1 MGKTHATTAT
11 SRRRLYV
18 PRKDP
23 PPVLRAGA
31 ESFLRESNNKRSS
44 DHAHAQA
51 MVISSAA
58 GELTL
63 GIGLGFV
70 SVGLG
75 ILGLIIKSDCEELSC
90 CYGLIWC
97 KKKRRRARRGSGD
110 SGSSDSNGDPPAPD
124 PPPATPVP

>member
-11 SRRRLYV
+11 PRRGLYV

-31 ESFLRESNNKRSS
+31 ESFLRKSNNERN
-44 DHAHAQA
+44 HAHTQA

-97 KKKRRRARRGSGD
+97 KKKRKNESVAAAASFGWWR
-110 SGSSDSNGDPPAPD
+110 
-124 PPPATPVP
+124 

>member
-1 MGKTHATTAT
+1 M
-11 SRRRLYV
+11 
-18 PRKDP
+18 
-23 PPVLRAGA
+23 
-31 ESFLRESNNKRSS
+31 RESNNKHSS
-44 DHAHAQA
+44 DHADTQA

-75 ILGLIIKSDCEELSC
+75 ILGLIIKGDCEGLSC

-97 KKKRRRARRGSGD
+97 KKKRRRTRRGSGD
-110 SGSSDSNGDPPAPD
+110 SGSSDSSGDPPATA
-124 PPPATPVP
+124 PPPAGPVP

>member
-1 MGKTHATTAT
+1 MVKTHATTAT
-11 SRRRLYV
+11 PRRGLYG

-31 ESFLRESNNKRSS
+31 ESFLRESNNNRSS
-44 DHAHAQA
+44 DHADAQE

-97 KKKRRRARRGSGD
+97 KKKRQHYQD
-110 SGSSDSNGDPPAPD
+110 M
-124 PPPATPVP
+124 

>member
-11 SRRRLYV
+11 SRRGLYV

-23 PPVLRAGA
+23 PPAVRARA
-31 ESFLRESNNKRSS
+31 KSLLRESNNKRN
-44 DHAHAQA
+44 HAHTQA

-97 KKKRRRARRGSGD
+97 KKKRRRTRRGSGD
-110 SGSSDSNGDPPAPD
+110 SASSESSGDPPAAD
-124 PPPATPVP
+124 PPPAGPVP

>member
-1 MGKTHATTAT
+1 MPDNSRGDNKEINATTTT
-11 SRRRLYV
+11 SRRGLYV

-23 PPVLRAGA
+23 PPAVRARA
-31 ESFLRESNNKRSS
+31 ESFLRESNNKRN
-44 DHAHAQA
+44 HAHTQA

-75 ILGLIIKSDCEELSC
+75 ILGLIFSR
-90 CYGLIWC
+90 
-97 KKKRRRARRGSGD
+97 KR
-110 SGSSDSNGDPPAPD
+110 
-124 PPPATPVP
+124 PVAKLYLDI

>member
-11 SRRRLYV
+11 SRRGVYV

-31 ESFLRESNNKRSS
+31 ESFLRESNNERN
-44 DHAHAQA
+44 HAHAQA

-75 ILGLIIKSDCEELSC
+75 ILGLIIKSDCEEL
-90 CYGLIWC
+90 W
-97 KKKRRRARRGSGD
+97 R
-110 SGSSDSNGDPPAPD
+110 
-124 PPPATPVP
+124 

>member
-1 MGKTHATTAT
+1 MGKTHAATTAT
-11 SRRRLYV
+11 ARRGLYV

-23 PPVLRAGA
+23 PPAVRARA
-31 ESFLRESNNKRSS
+31 KSFLRQSNNKRSS
-44 DHAHAQA
+44 DHAQA
-51 MVISSAA
+51 MVVSTAA

-90 CYGLIWC
+90 CYGPIWC
-97 KKKRRRARRGSGD
+97 KKKRKRARRCSGD
-110 SGSSDSNGDPPAPD
+110 SGSSGDPPAAD
-124 PPPATPVP
+124 PPPAGPVP

>member
-1 MGKTHATTAT
+1 M
-11 SRRRLYV
+11 
-18 PRKDP
+18 
-23 PPVLRAGA
+23 
-31 ESFLRESNNKRSS
+31 RESNNNRSR
-44 DHAHAQA
+44 DHADTQA

-70 SVGLG
+70 SAGPE

-97 KKKRRRARRGSGD
+97 KKKRRRTRRGSGD
-110 SGSSDSNGDPPAPD
+110 SGSSDSSGDPPAAG
-124 PPPATPVP
+124 PPPAGPVP

>member
-1 MGKTHATTAT
+1 
-11 SRRRLYV
+11 
-18 PRKDP
+18 
-23 PPVLRAGA
+23 
-31 ESFLRESNNKRSS
+31 
-44 DHAHAQA
+44 

-110 SGSSDSNGDPPAPD
+110 SGSSDSSGDPPAPAS
-124 PPPATPVP
+124 PPAGPVP

>member
-1 MGKTHATTAT
+1 MGKTHAATTAT
-11 SRRRLYV
+11 ARRGLYV

-23 PPVLRAGA
+23 PPAVRARA
-31 ESFLRESNNKRSS
+31 ESFLRESNNKRN
-44 DHAHAQA
+44 HAHAQA

-97 KKKRRRARRGSGD
+97 KKKRRRTRRGSGD
-110 SGSSDSNGDPPAPD
+110 SGSSDSSGDPPAAAS
-124 PPPATPVP
+124 PPAGPVP

>member
-11 SRRRLYV
+11 SRRGLYV
-18 PRKDP
+18 SRKDP

-31 ESFLRESNNKRSS
+31 KSFLRKSNNKRNN
-44 DHAHAQA
+44 HAHAQA

-97 KKKRRRARRGSGD
+97 KKKRRRTRRGSGD
-110 SGSSDSNGDPPAPD
+110 SGSSGDPPAAD
-124 PPPATPVP
+124 PPPAGPVP

>member
-1 MGKTHATTAT
+1 M
-11 SRRRLYV
+11 
-18 PRKDP
+18 
-23 PPVLRAGA
+23 
-31 ESFLRESNNKRSS
+31 RESNNKRN
-44 DHAHAQA
+44 HADTQA

-110 SGSSDSNGDPPAPD
+110 SASSDSSGDPPAAGLTYRRIRD
-124 PPPATPVP
+124 PGSLNPWGLIRESVGGGRA

>member
-1 MGKTHATTAT
+1 M
-11 SRRRLYV
+11 
-18 PRKDP
+18 
-23 PPVLRAGA
+23 
-31 ESFLRESNNKRSS
+31 RESNNKRN
-44 DHAHAQA
+44 HAHAQA

-97 KKKRRRARRGSGD
+97 KKKRRRTRRGSGD
-110 SGSSDSNGDPPAPD
+110 SGTSDSSGDPPAGVETD
-124 PPPATPVP
+124 GDAGGASAARISEQNWPPGSVWREVRRLVLVFVR

>member
-11 SRRRLYV
+11 SRRGLYV

-31 ESFLRESNNKRSS
+31 ESFLRESNNERN
-44 DHAHAQA
+44 HAHAQA

-110 SGSSDSNGDPPAPD
+110 SASSDSSGDPPAPAS
-124 PPPATPVP
+124 PPAGPVP

>member
-1 MGKTHATTAT
+1 MPDNSRGNNKEINATTAT
-11 SRRRLYV
+11 SRRGLYV

-23 PPVLRAGA
+23 PFVVRAGA

-44 DHAHAQA
+44 DHADAQA
-51 MVISSAA
+51 MAISSAA

-75 ILGLIIKSDCEELSC
+75 ILGLIIKSD
-90 CYGLIWC
+90 
-97 KKKRRRARRGSGD
+97 
-110 SGSSDSNGDPPAPD
+110 
-124 PPPATPVP
+124 